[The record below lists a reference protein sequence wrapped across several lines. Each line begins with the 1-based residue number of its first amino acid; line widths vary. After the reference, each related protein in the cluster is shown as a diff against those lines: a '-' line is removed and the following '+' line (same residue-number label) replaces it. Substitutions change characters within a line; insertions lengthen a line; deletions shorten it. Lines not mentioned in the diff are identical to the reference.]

1 MEQGARSD
9 IDRLM
14 ERLADGDRA
23 AFDPVFETLWPV
35 LRAFCV
41 RAVGVADAEDA
52 AQAALVRIFARAAEY
67 DRTRRAV
74 PWAVEIAVWE
84 CRSVRRRRVRRRE
97 VHGSVPSA
105 APDSGRS
112 PEEAAVEADL
122 RAAVQDVLGTLSPL
136 DIETITCVR
145 AGAGGAR
152 GATFRKRV
160 ERALARFRLAW
171 RARHGSD

>member
-14 ERLADGDRA
+14 ERLADGDRS

-41 RAVGVADAEDA
+41 RAVGAADADDA
-52 AQAALVRIFARAAEY
+52 AQGALVRVFARAAEY
-67 DRTRRAV
+67 DRTRRAR
-74 PWAVEIAVWE
+74 PWAVGFAVWE
-84 CRSVRRRRVRRRE
+84 CRTIRRRRERRRE
-97 VHGSVPSA
+97 VRVLVPEEVD
-105 APDSGRS
+105 PERS

-136 DIETITCVR
+136 DIETITSVR
-145 AGAGGAR
+145 AGVRGVR
-152 GATFRKRV
+152 GATFRKRI